1 MLPKFDFHMH
11 TPYSDGRSPHLQ
23 MVEMAETRGL
33 EAMAF
38 TDHGPELEVGIA
50 LEKLPAMLQDIKL
63 VREEADIPVLAGME
77 ANVVD
82 GTGRIDVDGPIM
94 EGLDIIV
101 AGIHTL
107 EEAATPRDFAEN
119 YLKRATLA
127 VGKNHMDVLAHPFF
141 LHEPLL
147 PHLPLEDV
155 KEFLRLAGDRGVA
168 MEVNAKYKCP
178 GADFIS
184 LCLQEG
190 VKLSVGSDAHSAADA
205 GRIDWPLAE
214 LKRAGVKREDLV
226 LDHFLKR

>member
-1 MLPKFDFHMH
+1 
-11 TPYSDGRSPHLQ
+11 

-50 LEKLPAMLQDIKL
+50 REKLPAMLQDIRL
-63 VREEADIPVLAGME
+63 AQEEADIPVLAGME
-77 ANVVD
+77 ANVAD
-82 GTGRIDVDGPIM
+82 GTGRIDVDEHVIDD
-94 EGLDIIV
+94 LDIIV
-101 AGIHTL
+101 VGIHTID
-107 EEAATPRDFAEN
+107 EAATPRDFAEN

-127 VGKNHMDVLAHPFF
+127 IKKNKVDILAHPFF

-147 PHLPLEDV
+147 PHLSLEDV

-168 MEVNAKYKCP
+168 MEVNAKYRYP

-190 VKLSVGSDAHSAADA
+190 VKLSVGSDAHSAADV
-205 GRIDWPLAE
+205 GRVDWPLAE
-214 LKRAGVKREDLV
+214 LGRAGAKREDLI
-226 LDHFLKR
+226 LDDLLTR

>member
-1 MLPKFDFHMH
+1 
-11 TPYSDGRSPHLQ
+11 

-38 TDHGPELEVGIA
+38 TDHGPELEVGMA
-50 LEKLPAMLQDIKL
+50 REKLPAMLQDIRL
-63 VREEADIPVLAGME
+63 AREAAGIPILAGIE
-77 ANVVD
+77 ANVAD

-94 EGLDIIV
+94 EDLDILLV
-101 AGIHTL
+101 GIHTL

-127 VGKNHMDVLAHPFF
+127 VGKNQVDVLAHPFF
-141 LHEPLL
+141 LHESLL

-155 KEFLRLAGDRGVA
+155 KEFLRLAGDRSVA
-168 MEVNAKYKCP
+168 MEVNAKYRYP

-190 VKLSVGSDAHSAADA
+190 VKLSVGSDAHSAADV
-205 GRIDWPLAE
+205 GRVDWPLAE
-214 LKRAGVKREDLV
+214 LKRAGAKREDLI
-226 LDHFLKR
+226 LDALLTR

>member
-1 MLPKFDFHMH
+1 
-11 TPYSDGRSPHLQ
+11 

-33 EAMAF
+33 KAMAF

-50 LEKLPAMLQDIKL
+50 RGKMPAMLQDIRL
-63 VREEADIPVLAGME
+63 AREEADIPVLAGME
-77 ANVVD
+77 ANVAD
-82 GTGRIDVDGPIM
+82 GTGRIDVDGPIL
-94 EGLDIIV
+94 ESLDIV
-101 AGIHTL
+101 VVGIHTL

-127 VGKNHMDVLAHPFF
+127 VDNDQVDVLAHPFF
-141 LHEPLL
+141 LQEPLL

-190 VKLSVGSDAHSAADA
+190 VKLSVGSDAHSVADV
-205 GRIDWPLAE
+205 GRVDWPLAE
-214 LKRAGVKREDLV
+214 LGRAGVKREDLILTKFV
-226 LDHFLKR
+226 R